1 MMSDRSVAKKSKEI
15 FWYARAALAG
25 CLMLLSLALFSSAF
39 ANQTPEAA
47 SAKSTETA
55 SSDEKPAEANKAD
68 AKSNDSKAAEESKVK
83 DPPAK
88 KVDESSTPS
97 TSSDA
102 EMQAA
107 PAFGRGA
114 RLMSS
119 FTVFLLAVFVGVE
132 VINKV
137 PPTLHTPLMSGSNA
151 ISGITVIGAL
161 LTAGHVGGGFGSFL
175 GMIAVVLAMINVV
188 GGYVVTHRMLM
199 MFKKR

>member
-1 MMSDRSVAKKSKEI
+1 MKDRSMAKKSKEI
-15 FWYARAALAG
+15 FWYARAALAS

-47 SAKSTETA
+47 SAKLTEPA
-55 SSDEKPAEANKAD
+55 SDKLPEAGKADEKPTE
-68 AKSNDSKAAEESKVK
+68 SKASEVSKVK
-83 DPPAK
+83 DPPAN
-88 KVDESSTPS
+88 KVEESSTPS
-97 TSSDA
+97 TNSDA
-102 EMQAA
+102 ELQAA
-107 PAFGRGA
+107 PQFGRGA

>member
-1 MMSDRSVAKKSKEI
+1 MKFQRMKSKKHTP
-15 FWYARAALAG
+15 FWYARAILACG
-25 CLMLLSLALFSSAF
+25 LMLLSLTIFTSAF
-39 ANQTPEAA
+39 AQQD
-47 SAKSTETA
+47 TA
-55 SSDEKPAEANKAD
+55 DKTADKTADQVAEKAD
-68 AKSNDSKAAEESKVK
+68 VAVNEVSDKVAE
-83 DPPAK
+83 PAK
-88 KVDESSTPS
+88 DTSAPPVQPKTAES
-97 TSSDA
+97 
-102 EMQAA
+102 
-107 PAFGRGA
+107 FGKGA

-161 LTAGHVGGGFGSFL
+161 LTAGHIGGGFGAML

-188 GGYVVTHRMLM
+188 GGYLVTHRMLM